1 MTDALFRPN
10 APLRPAP
17 APDLLSND
25 LLQGASQI
33 ALFLFGDGKQRR
45 RVYHLVQTRRL
56 PVFRIGTTLYAR
68 KSSLLT
74 WIEQQEQ
81 ASTTIESQTR

>member
-1 MTDALFRPN
+1 MIDTTI
-10 APLRPAP
+10 APIQPSPA
-17 APDLLSND
+17 ADHLSND
-25 LLQGASQI
+25 LMQGASQI
-33 ALFLFGDGKQRR
+33 AHFLFGDGKQRR

-74 WIEQQEQ
+74 WIEQQEK
-81 ASTTIESQTR
+81 ASTTIEGQAR

>member
-1 MTDALFRPN
+1 MTDTTFRPI
-10 APLRPAP
+10 APIQPAP
-17 APDLLSND
+17 APDHLSND

-33 ALFLFGDGKQRR
+33 AFFLFGDGKQRR

-74 WIEQQEQ
+74 WIEQQEK
-81 ASTTIESQTR
+81 ASTTIEGQTR